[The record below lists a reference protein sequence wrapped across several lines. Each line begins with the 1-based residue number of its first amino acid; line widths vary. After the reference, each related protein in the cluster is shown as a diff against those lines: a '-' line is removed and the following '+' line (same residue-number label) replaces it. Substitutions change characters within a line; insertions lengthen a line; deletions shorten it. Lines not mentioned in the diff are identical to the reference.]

1 MNGLKREVICV
12 FFEPDN
18 DYPSL
23 VHIFGSK
30 KGAQQ
35 FISKI
40 PKDKKPLYYMENH
53 EVIDV

>member
-1 MNGLKREVICV
+1 MSVKRKVYCI

-30 KGAQQ
+30 KGANE
-35 FISKI
+35 FMKTI
-40 PKDKKPLYYMENH
+40 PDNKKPYYFMENH

>member
-1 MNGLKREVICV
+1 MSVKRKVICV
-12 FFEPDN
+12 FFNDINDN
-18 DYPSL
+18 ANL

-35 FISKI
+35 FIKTI
-40 PKDKKPLYYMENH
+40 PDNKKPYYFMEDH